1 MPGLC
6 TYRNADRFGNLF
18 ADGSFAQKLYVF
30 CPGKSHKDAY
40 SGNGTTIKKPAR
52 RRMVNPHN
60 IETNLAH
67 ERKIDVHLLS
77 SSQVIFFGVRLEGSI
92 RDSLHK
98 KLSVTLKKEF
108 RDWANSRVCAHS
120 GNSLVQPPHRRKDF
134 NCRLYPRP
142 CWPSSSAAFSLNG
155 SQACGYDYS
164 SLRLSRITAPV
175 RSISSRV
182 CAVEIKPVSNCD
194 GAK

>member
-1 MPGLC
+1 VLEISFANEITKDCRMPGLC
-6 TYRNADRFGNLF
+6 TYRNADRFGNLL

-40 SGNGTTIKKPAR
+40 SGNSTTIKKPAW

-67 ERKIDVHLLS
+67 ECKIDVHLLRS
-77 SSQVIFFGVRLEGSI
+77 SEVIFFGVRLEGSI

-120 GNSLVQPPHRRKDF
+120 GKGRDAARGVQ
-134 NCRLYPRP
+134 
-142 CWPSSSAAFSLNG
+142 SSDQRVISAQRF
-155 SQACGYDYS
+155 
-164 SLRLSRITAPV
+164 
-175 RSISSRV
+175 
-182 CAVEIKPVSNCD
+182 
-194 GAK
+194 